1 VVEGTGL
8 ENRRT
13 RKGIVSSNLTLSVEQ
28 NDSTERLDA
37 LDAVARASASSF
49 PGLSGRWSAVRTG
62 G

>member
-13 RKGIVSSNLTLSVEQ
+13 RKGIVSSNLTLSVER
-28 NDSTERLDA
+28 SDA

-49 PGLSGRWSAVRTG
+49 PGRSSRCSAVRTG